1 MNHKLKIP
9 GTESGYIN
17 TVKDVFGALVAYF
30 EKKNVTKRMKIS
42 SCAATQNRG
51 ISALDNQAYRT
62 GAFRQSQEDGVS
74 STQV

>member
-30 EKKNVTKRMKIS
+30 ENGEGRDDTRAKIDKFKFFLYQES
-42 SCAATQNRG
+42 DEAVVVPRPIEEFATLQM
-51 ISALDNQAYRT
+51 ITL
-62 GAFRQSQEDGVS
+62 
-74 STQV
+74 